1 LIIHIKSKTLK
12 GVENILNYSNWLKS
26 IFLLPAII
34 LSGFN
39 LAHAKP
45 LAEDL
50 VNLKEVNPHIIIDLK
65 YATTDNFLKQKV
77 YDDLNCYVLKPLAQK
92 LDKAQKLLEQDG
104 LGLKVFDGYRPLAV
118 QRKMWAIVPDSRF
131 VADPNKGGSIHNRG
145 AAVDLTLVDAEGV
158 ELEMPTPFDSFAGRA
173 YQFSKE
179 PTAQERANRM
189 LLRHVMQEA
198 GLNYIQTE
206 WWHYQLPDGNKY
218 PIIEK

>member
-1 LIIHIKSKTLK
+1 M
-12 GVENILNYSNWLKS
+12 NNPNWKKS
-26 IFLLPAII
+26 ILLFPAII

-39 LAHAKP
+39 VTHAICP
-45 LAEDL
+45 VEGL

-65 YATTDNFLKQKV
+65 YATSDNFLKQKV
-77 YDDLNCYVLKPLAQK
+77 YDNPNCYILKILAQK

-145 AAVDLTLVDAEGV
+145 AAVDLTLVDAQGV

-173 YQFSKE
+173 SQYSKE

-189 LLRHVMQEA
+189 LLRHVMQEV
-198 GLNYIQTE
+198 GLNYIPTE

-218 PIIEK
+218 PLIEK